1 MKTFEDE
8 RSELLIWYKNLTGES
23 RELPD
28 DSGQMSMQEH
38 LDNEEYYRRL
48 LELKKKYNMETFA
61 DEYGELLIWYKKR
74 TDETRK
80 LPNDGTGLD
89 ATGQQGRQDY
99 LDNLEYRRR
108 LKVLMEKYDMEFD
121 S

>member
-1 MKTFEDE
+1 MKTFDDE
-8 RSELLIWYKNLTGES
+8 YRELLNW
-23 RELPD
+23 
-28 DSGQMSMQEH
+28 
-38 LDNEEYYRRL
+38 
-48 LELKKKYNMETFA
+48 LKERQKET
-61 DEYGELLIWYKKR
+61 D
-74 TDETRK
+74 K

-108 LKVLMEKYDMEFD
+108 LKALMKKYDMEFD